1 MSRLKWILFTIICP
15 PLSVVGYGMR
25 NILMVLVLTIMG
37 WLPGVVA
44 AFIIQHGNM
53 PEDTI

>member
-1 MSRLKWILFTIICP
+1 MSRLKWILFTVLCP

-25 NILMVLVLTIMG
+25 SILLVLLLTILG
-37 WLPGVVA
+37 WIPGVVA
-44 AFIIQHGNM
+44 AFVVQHGDM

>member
-1 MSRLKWILFTIICP
+1 MSRLKWILFTVLCP

-25 NILMVLVLTIMG
+25 NILLVLLLTLLG

-44 AFIIQHGNM
+44 SFIIQAGDI